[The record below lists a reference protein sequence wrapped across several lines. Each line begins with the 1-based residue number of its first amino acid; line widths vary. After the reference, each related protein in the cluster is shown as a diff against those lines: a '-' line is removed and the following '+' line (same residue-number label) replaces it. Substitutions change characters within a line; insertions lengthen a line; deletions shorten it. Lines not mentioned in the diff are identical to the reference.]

1 MLNDF
6 KKNSCSPSY
15 KLPNYLLFQE
25 HSRYVQSV
33 RYSPDGVF
41 WVSAGFDG
49 KMYLYDGKDSELISE
64 FVDVKG

>member
-1 MLNDF
+1 MYILQD
-6 KKNSCSPSY
+6 
-15 KLPNYLLFQE
+15 

-49 KMYLYDGKDSELISE
+49 KMFLYDGKESELITE
-64 FVDVKG
+64 FSDLNGYVATLSRIL

>member
-1 MLNDF
+1 MILQL
-6 KKNSCSPSY
+6 KNICCHSD
-15 KLPNYLLFQE
+15 KLPHYLHFQD